1 MSDIKINK
9 KEIRPGFWEFDY
21 TKNGKR
27 VRKKLECTPLQA
39 ELLYGLLDVAVN
51 KDADEEEINRLIET
65 DGMYAK
71 DRFFL
76 RTAIYALAFG
86 NFEQNH
92 TPSEKRRAF
101 MRTFLPIEDS
111 DMVVSLLGKAGV
123 GKSTIIQKMSAYYGT
138 GVRIPFT
145 DSSRTTTYTA
155 DYRFVM
161 EKPRYKFFAI
171 LRPMEDVDINIEESL
186 DRAVGRYFE
195 GKIKEEASDK
205 LHDGVLRSFVRDSK
219 NIFDIRYS
227 IGRYGMLS
235 PGKEKTWES
244 GQSVFDWEDIYG
256 CIRKL
261 CDEIMGDAPGDD
273 PAFYINLYSER
284 MKLDVPSGETK
295 KSYKTLMEL
304 FHFLIEKHE
313 KEIKCRYLKSAAF
326 EDLTFDVENS
336 CIYGYIKDINSA
348 EARDFLRCL
357 TAKEA
362 EQWGKSLLN
371 RVEHLRI
378 EVPYNKAVKL
388 PREDFSFVMCDTIGI
403 AHNKNETGGFED
415 STNLGL
421 DGVDA
426 ILLVD
431 DSRLNGDNNF
441 TTVFEHIVSRVEP
454 AKIFYAYTFFD
465 DFTKEDI
472 EDDDDKIDYLIDN
485 TKASITSS
493 MQGNLFNARKF
504 QILTARLNDRES
516 FFLTGLMDGEKFES
530 LNSMLRKLAEY
541 KLTKNGALDHYLTGS
556 PIVDYDYKKI
566 PLLYQIAVTE
576 YYGQQD
582 GIYDK
587 NPPHFK
593 TTEALTR
600 RLKAGQSYFDG
611 ARLLKPV
618 DDFYNCVIT
627 TLSPYI
633 DTPEAIN
640 FACKADGNMEEVTE
654 HILGKIRTQVTEKL
668 RKYVNDRFLSEKAKD
683 VWNELYLEKG
693 VGTDLRRR
701 QGILREEK
709 YLGSNV
715 DEYLRSSKAADPDK
729 NTEHMINIIE
739 RAIKEA
745 VDYVT
750 DDENRSKARPLF
762 ETGYRER
769 IM

>member
-1 MSDIKINK
+1 MSDIKINR
-9 KEIRPGFWEFDY
+9 KELRPGFWEFDY

-27 VRKKLECTPLQA
+27 VRKKLECTHKQA
-39 ELLYGLLDVAVN
+39 DLLVTLLNEVINRDTDEEQISFIIDAENLYARDRLFLRDAIYGLAFSNSTLEDTPA
-51 KDADEEEINRLIET
+51 ET
-65 DGMYAK
+65 
-71 DRFFL
+71 
-76 RTAIYALAFG
+76 
-86 NFEQNH
+86 
-92 TPSEKRRAF
+92 RRAF
-101 MRTFLPIEDS
+101 MREFLPIEDD

-123 GKSTIIQKMSAYYGT
+123 GKSTIIQKMSALYGSEIK
-138 GVRIPFT
+138 IPFT

-155 DYRFVM
+155 DYRFVK
-161 EKPRYKFFAI
+161 EKPEYRFIAT
-171 LRPMEDVDINIEESL
+171 LRPIEEIDVSIQESI

-195 GKIKEEASDK
+195 GKIKEEDIDK

-219 NIFDIRYS
+219 NLFDLRYS
-227 IGRYGMLS
+227 IGRYRRHSKNGEDLEIRS
-235 PGKEKTWES
+235 
-244 GQSVFDWEDIYG
+244 QCVYDWEDIYG
-256 CIRKL
+256 MIRGM
-261 CDEIMGDAPGDD
+261 CDDILGEEFGDDLIFYNNKFSEIMRDEASSKEVHKRYND
-273 PAFYINLYSER
+273 
-284 MKLDVPSGETK
+284 
-295 KSYKTLMEL
+295 LMD
-304 FHFLIEKHE
+304 FIHHLIEKSE
-313 KEIKCRYLKSAAF
+313 KAIKAKYKNSPAF
-326 EDLTFDVENS
+326 EELVFDDENS
-336 CIYGYIKDINSA
+336 CIYGKIKNMESSDTRN
-348 EARDFLRCL
+348 FLQTL

-362 EQWGKSLLN
+362 EHWGDSLLI
-371 RVEHLRI
+371 RIEHLRI
-378 EVPYNKAVKL
+378 EIPYHQAVKL
-388 PREDFSFVMCDTIGI
+388 PREDFTFVMCDSIGI

-441 TTVFEHIVSRVEP
+441 TTIFEHIVSRVEP

-465 DFTKEDI
+465 DFTKEDL
-472 EDDDDKIDYLIDN
+472 EDDEDKIEYLIDN
-485 TKASITSS
+485 TKAAITNS
-493 MQGNLFNARKF
+493 MQGNLFNERKY
-504 QILTARLNDRES
+504 QILTSRLNDSES
-516 FFLTGLMDGEKFES
+516 FFLAGLMDAERFDS
-530 LNSMLRKLAEY
+530 LNSMLQVLAEY

-566 PLLYQIAVTE
+566 PLLYQMAVTD

-582 GIYDK
+582 DIYDK

-600 RLKAGQSYFDG
+600 RLGAGQSYFDG

-633 DTPEAIN
+633 DHPEVIN
-640 FACKADGNMEEVTE
+640 FACTEDGNMEEVTE

-683 VWNELYLEKG
+683 VWSALYLEKG

-715 DEYLRSSKAADPDK
+715 DEYLRSTRAEDPEK
-729 NTEHMINIIE
+729 NAEHMINIIE
-739 RAIKEA
+739 RVIRDA
-745 VDYVT
+745 VEYVT
-750 DDENRSKARPLF
+750 DDENSSEAKPLF
-762 ETGYRER
+762 ETGHRKR